1 MRRMM
6 TIGAVVGTSL
16 VVLVGGLW
24 AAQRKLIYFP
34 IQTVGEVTVVSPD
47 SEEVEF
53 TTDDGLTLSAWWV
66 PASGTPTGR
75 TIVVFPG
82 NAGNR
87 TDRAPLARSLAEQGY
102 SVLLVDYRGYGG
114 NPGSPSED
122 GLSLDAKGAV
132 AYARSRDDVDP
143 NRLVY
148 FGESLGAAVAVGV
161 SRDYPPSALI
171 LRSPFTSLPD
181 AASAHYPF
189 LPTGLLLRD
198 QFQSIDTIR
207 SLDVPVL
214 VVAGSQDSIIPF
226 AQSRELYE
234 AAPGPK
240 HFVTVEGADH
250 NDAVLSHGPVLINAI
265 RTFLEGIADSS

>member
-1 MRRMM
+1 MRRIVM
-6 TIGAVVGTSL
+6 IGAVVGASL

-24 AAQRKLIYFP
+24 AVQRRLIYFP
-34 IQTVGEVTVVSPD
+34 TQTVGDVSAVSPD

-66 PASGTPTGR
+66 PASGAPTGE
-75 TIVVFPG
+75 TIVAFPG

-87 TDRAPLARSLAEQGY
+87 TDRAPLARALAGHGY

-122 GLSLDAKGAV
+122 GLLLDARAAV
-132 AYARSRDDVDP
+132 TYAASRSDVDP
-143 NRLVY
+143 GRLVY

-161 SRDYPPSALI
+161 SQEYTPSALV

-198 QFQSIDTIR
+198 QFPSIDTIDT
-207 SLDVPVL
+207 LDVPVL
-214 VVAGSQDSIIPF
+214 VVAGSQDSIVPF
-226 AQSRELYE
+226 GQSRELYE
-234 AAPGPK
+234 AANDPK
-240 HFVTVEGADH
+240 NFVTVEGANH
-250 NDAVLSHGPVLINAI
+250 NDAVLSHGPILIDAI
-265 RTFLEGIADSS
+265 TTFLKGTATSS